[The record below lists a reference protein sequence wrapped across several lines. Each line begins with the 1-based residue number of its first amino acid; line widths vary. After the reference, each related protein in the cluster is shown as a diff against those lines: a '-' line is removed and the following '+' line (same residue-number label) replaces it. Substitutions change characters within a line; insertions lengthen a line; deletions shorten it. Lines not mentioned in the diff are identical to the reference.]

1 MAMVIIISSKY
12 KILNI
17 YIYILYII
25 NTVASVMEV
34 ETAIASYGWSS
45 HLTVMM
51 VLKLE
56 KVFLS
61 GFCGFAETGS
71 VAEPD

>member
-1 MAMVIIISSKY
+1 
-12 KILNI
+12 
-17 YIYILYII
+17 
-25 NTVASVMEV
+25 MEV

-56 KVFLS
+56 KVFLQ
-61 GFCGFAETGS
+61 GFVALLKLGQLPSLTETRNFLSWALGH
-71 VAEPD
+71 